1 MDHLI
6 VPAVR
11 RTARRRMVAG
21 LVAVLVAAPMVV
33 GAGRADAVA
42 VRMAS
47 ATLLVP
53 CGSTGT
59 SLPADWYF
67 PAVASPVGVVWL
79 QHGFSAS
86 KSSVAAL
93 ATNIAANTNAI
104 VVAPTVSSNFLSLNG
119 CWINGSAMHRAV
131 ARMFGDRLSS
141 LQSSATS
148 AARTAG
154 AGAITLPRAFVF
166 SGHSAGGNLAVAAA
180 GFTTTLSSG
189 GSLVSSRLRGVV
201 MYDGVDNGGAIGVG
215 LDRLSGANYRRVW
228 TIAAPDSS
236 CNASGSGTRLL
247 KSKRPA
253 EFIGVRLVNGT
264 HVDAIGRGDLVCGT
278 PRAENVA
285 ALRTLAVSWISNLFA
300 GTPGSALL
308 ANTPAGRSS
317 TIGSATAVTL

>member
-1 MDHLI
+1 MDQETSTSVRTSTRRWVATGLI
-6 VPAVR
+6 
-11 RTARRRMVAG
+11 
-21 LVAVLVAAPMVV
+21 AVLVTAPVLTST
-33 GAGRADAVA
+33 GRAEAVA
-42 VRMAS
+42 VRKAS
-47 ATLLVP
+47 ASLLVP
-53 CGSTGT
+53 CGSKGT
-59 SLPADWYF
+59 SLSADWYF
-67 PAVASPVGVVWL
+67 PAAASPVGVVWL
-79 QHGFSAS
+79 QHGFSSS
-86 KSSVAAL
+86 KASVAAL
-93 ATNIAANTNAI
+93 ANTIAANTNAI

-119 CWINGSAMHRAV
+119 CWINGSAMHLAV
-131 ARMFGDRLSS
+131 ARMFGDRSS
-141 LQSSATS
+141 ALQSSATS

-154 AGAITLPRAFVF
+154 AGSITLPRHFVF

-264 HVDAIGRGDLVCGT
+264 HVDAIGTGDLVCGR
-278 PRAENVA
+278 PRTENVA
-285 ALRTLAVSWISNLFA
+285 ALRTLAMSWISNLFA
-300 GTPGSALL
+300 QTPNSALL
-308 ANTPAGRSS
+308 ATTVAGTSS
-317 TIGSATAVTL
+317 PVGAATALTL

>member
-1 MDHLI
+1 ML
-6 VPAVR
+6 V
-11 RTARRRMVAG
+11 TAPVMA
-21 LVAVLVAAPMVV
+21 
-33 GAGRADAVA
+33 GAGRAEAVA
-42 VRMAS
+42 VRTAS
-47 ATLLVP
+47 TTLLVP

-86 KSSVAAL
+86 KSTVAAL
-93 ATNIAANTNAI
+93 ATSIAANTNAI

-119 CWINGSAMHRAV
+119 CWINGSAMHLAV

-154 AGAITLPRAFVF
+154 AGSITLPRNFVF

-180 GFTTTLSSG
+180 GFTTTISSG

-228 TIAAPDSS
+228 TVAAPDSS

-264 HVDAIGRGDLVCGT
+264 HVDAIGTGDLVCGT
-278 PRAENVA
+278 PRADNVA
-285 ALRTLAVSWISNLFA
+285 AVRTLAISWISNLFA
-300 GTPGSALL
+300 GTPASALL
-308 ANTPAGRSS
+308 AGTSAGTSS
-317 TIGSATAVTL
+317 AVGSATAVTL